1 MSIILAQFVAKTG
14 NLWVNEVW
22 PSDRL
27 GMMGNATRKDSGRE
41 TRLLEIVL
49 RLPRYWDRFWKF
61 SVIFGFRLG
70 LRARKIGVLCAT
82 SF

>member
-1 MSIILAQFVAKTG
+1 MAQIGVKTE

-27 GMMGNATRKDSGRE
+27 RMMRNATGKDFGRE

-49 RLPRYWDRFWKF
+49 RLPRYWDRVWKF
-61 SVIFGFRLG
+61 SVTFGFFVSV
-70 LRARKIGVLCAT
+70 GVHGK
-82 SF
+82 

>member
-1 MSIILAQFVAKTG
+1 MAQFGAKTE
-14 NLWVNEVW
+14 NLRVSKVW

-27 GMMGNATRKDSGRE
+27 RMMRNATRKDSGRE